1 MRKIIANYHFSEYE
15 AVRAED
21 AFHDF
26 LRDKEL
32 LNSSSFTIDFYDRN
46 IGYFLQF
53 IGDKYVYE
61 ITPEDIDLYIEEL
74 LERELKIVSINT
86 RLRAVRTFINYCAEK
101 ELIKHFKV
109 KMLKDTQEVP
119 DTYTNKE
126 LARLLARPKTNNYVE
141 IRTWAFIN
149 FAVGTG
155 CRISTIMDI
164 KIRDLD
170 FENQTITLRKK

>member
-1 MRKIIANYHFSEYE
+1 M
-15 AVRAED
+15 
-21 AFHDF
+21 
-26 LRDKEL
+26 
-32 LNSSSFTIDFYDRN
+32 
-46 IGYFLQF
+46 
-53 IGDKYVYE
+53 YE

-170 FENQTITLRKK
+170 FENQTITLRKVKNRKQQIIPMSTTLSKVLTWYLKGWNCDIDDYLFSSSQKTKCSNRTMQQ